1 MYISKVDLEQ
11 YLLRVEVL
19 LRNKHTQKPY
29 ELNLAID
36 FYNAETKECW
46 KEYAETHPD
55 VAVVF
60 FKGDAC
66 FKLTDDGDLEALQ

>member
-11 YLLRVEVL
+11 HLLQVEVL
-19 LRNKHTQKPY
+19 LRNKCTQKPY

-36 FYNAETKECW
+36 FYNVETKEYW

-55 VAVVF
+55 VIVRF
-60 FKGDAC
+60 FKDDTC
-66 FKLTDDGDLEALQ
+66 FKLTADGDLEEVL